1 MPMQVVYF
9 FALFTGVAWA
19 RDRRAMLGVVAGV
32 VLLMFGWL
40 TWQFA
45 VGSGVEEAMS
55 HGGRPLTRQGLF
67 SPPAAYVVYSLLV
80 NVVYFG
86 GAIVGGQAAW
96 RAALQR
102 DRLAQQA
109 RTIDAQATSL
119 QRQAVVEERLRIA
132 RELHDVVAHHV
143 SVIGIQA
150 AAARRVL
157 RHDADRAETALRS
170 VETSSREAVTQM
182 RELLGTLRSGEDE
195 RPDGTRSP
203 EPRLADV
210 PALVEEVATAG
221 VQLECRVVEDSPGA
235 VAAVPGP
242 VGLSLYRTV
251 QEALSN
257 IRRHSTASAA
267 TVFVRV
273 DRRPEPASPTATPRW
288 RCSTTAVP
296 AQARPA
302 PVWPARRPRAPCGPR
317 RCQRD
322 RPTRDRRLP
331 RPRPYAAARGR
342 VMTAPTRVLI
352 VDDHRLV
359 RSGFS
364 LILSVEEDL
373 EVVGEAN
380 DGAEA
385 VRLTRELRPDV
396 VLMDVQMP
404 VMDGIE
410 ATRRIVADDLAR
422 VVILTTFDQDD
433 YVFAGLGAGASGFLL
448 KNSDAEHLVEAVR
461 AVAGGHALLAPEVTR
476 RVIEQMTGLH
486 GANGAATA
494 GSGVRDP
501 RLDEL
506 TPRELEV
513 LGLVG
518 RGLSNAEVAARL
530 FVGEATVKTHLS
542 NVFAKLHLRD
552 RVQAVVLAYE
562 AGLILPGD
570 VENPS
575 RD

>member
-1 MPMQVVYF
+1 V
-9 FALFTGVAWA
+9 
-19 RDRRAMLGVVAGV
+19 
-32 VLLMFGWL
+32 
-40 TWQFA
+40 
-45 VGSGVEEAMS
+45 
-55 HGGRPLTRQGLF
+55 
-67 SPPAAYVVYSLLV
+67 
-80 NVVYFG
+80 
-86 GAIVGGQAAW
+86 
-96 RAALQR
+96 
-102 DRLAQQA
+102 
-109 RTIDAQATSL
+109 
-119 QRQAVVEERLRIA
+119 
-132 RELHDVVAHHV
+132 
-143 SVIGIQA
+143 
-150 AAARRVL
+150 
-157 RHDADRAETALRS
+157 
-170 VETSSREAVTQM
+170 
-182 RELLGTLRSGEDE
+182 
-195 RPDGTRSP
+195 
-203 EPRLADV
+203 
-210 PALVEEVATAG
+210 
-221 VQLECRVVEDSPGA
+221 
-235 VAAVPGP
+235 
-242 VGLSLYRTV
+242 
-251 QEALSN
+251 
-257 IRRHSTASAA
+257 
-267 TVFVRV
+267 
-273 DRRPEPASPTATPRW
+273 
-288 RCSTTAVP
+288 
-296 AQARPA
+296 
-302 PVWPARRPRAPCGPR
+302 
-317 RCQRD
+317 
-322 RPTRDRRLP
+322 
-331 RPRPYAAARGR
+331 
-342 VMTAPTRVLI
+342 TAPTRVLL

-385 VRLTRELRPDV
+385 VRLSRELRPDV

-476 RVIEQMTGLH
+476 RVIEQMTGPH
-486 GANGAATA
+486 GPHGTNGAAA
-494 GSGVRDP
+494 ARGVRDP

-570 VENPS
+570 VEDPS